1 MVDIR
6 QIVANNIYLTQL
18 AEAMDKKGDALIQ
31 AIDAEVTPPLRIRA
45 SVTPDLVII
54 IDSIQVSNPI
64 HGRVHTIPP
73 ISGTIPAFTSGTITL
88 PASSGG
94 NITNNTGAPVVPLSI
109 TAGNYVKIG
118 ININAS
124 GQLVVAVGTDGTS
137 IAAATI
143 PTTPNGCRAIG
154 YIITQSVGGA
164 IQAVTNDRIVQ
175 FSSSSASQ
183 GEGAVFSKV
192 SAPVTSTPYSVSF
205 DDYIITVDT
214 TAAVAQTVINLPAVT
229 SAQKGRTLIVK
240 DVGGNLSVFNKGV
253 LLTPNGTNLIEGA
266 NSAIIMDIDRMSLT
280 LVCDGSTG
288 WFIV

>member
-18 AEAMDKKGDALIQ
+18 AEAMDKKGDSLIQ

-45 SVTPDLVII
+45 STTPALTVSVDA
-54 IDSIQVSNPI
+54 IQVSNPV

-73 ISGTIPAFTSGTITL
+73 ISGTLPVFTGGTITL
-88 PASSGG
+88 PASNGG
-94 NITNNTGAPVVPLSI
+94 NITNNTGAPAVALSI
-109 TAGNYVKIG
+109 TAGNYAKIG
-118 ININAS
+118 LNINSS
-124 GQLVVAVGTDGTS
+124 GQLIASVGVDAVS
-137 IAAATI
+137 IAAAAI
-143 PTTPNGCRAIG
+143 PPAPNGCRAIG
-154 YIITQSVGGA
+154 YIITQNVGGT
-164 IQAVTNDRIVQ
+164 IQNVTNDRIVQ
-175 FSSSSASQ
+175 YSSSSASQ
-183 GEGAVFSKV
+183 SEGAVFSKV
-192 SAPVTSTPYSVSF
+192 GGPVTSTPYSVTSE
-205 DDYIITVDT
+205 DYIITVDT
-214 TAAVAQTVINLPAVT
+214 TAAVANTVINLPAVT